1 MYRLAYE
8 RTLMHYIFLLQA
20 TKAEL
25 VGGDCGGVVVS
36 PAAAA
41 AAAAAAS
48 PGNPQHRVT
57 IVVGGDG
64 SSRTVR
70 NGNGTSVVTDL

>member
-41 AAAAAAS
+41 AAAAAS

>member
-1 MYRLAYE
+1 MYRLVYE
-8 RTLMHYIFLLQA
+8 RTLKRYIFMLKA